1 MRVLHIEDR
10 RENRLL
16 VRKVL
21 EAKGHRVEDAAD
33 GLVGVE
39 LVGHVRPDIIL
50 VDINI
55 PGLNGYEVVTRLR
68 ADDAL
73 DAVPIVAITAE
84 GDREHALALG
94 FDGFIPKPIRMGE
107 FVDQLQSFVDG
118 HREEVAEAC
127 KVDHLI
133 EHSRQVV
140 DRLESRVRELER
152 ANAGLREVDR
162 LKMEVLRNVSHE
174 LATPMTPISGY
185 VQMLHSQESGS
196 LNREQTAIVERLATS
211 VTRLKGL
218 IDDLLIATRFATEEA
233 ALEPTV
239 GDPNVLIQAAVKRHA
254 YGIQQ
259 RGVHLEVDGEIT
271 ESVVVDRNRMV
282 DAISHLLSN
291 GIKFGPNQGILRLR
305 TWLEVVGDDDA
316 RNWALSVTDQ
326 GPGIPL
332 EERERVCQPFYQS
345 DGSATRRHG
354 GAGLGLA
361 IVQQTV
367 RAHGGSLVIS
377 DADGAGVSVTIR
389 VPTRPL

>member
-1 MRVLHIEDR
+1 
-10 RENRLL
+10 
-16 VRKVL
+16 
-21 EAKGHRVEDAAD
+21 
-33 GLVGVE
+33 
-39 LVGHVRPDIIL
+39 
-50 VDINI
+50 
-55 PGLNGYEVVTRLR
+55 
-68 ADDAL
+68 
-73 DAVPIVAITAE
+73 
-84 GDREHALALG
+84 
-94 FDGFIPKPIRMGE
+94 MGE

-185 VQMLHSQESGS
+185 VQMLRGQESGTLS
-196 LNREQTAIVERLATS
+196 REQTAIVERLATS

-233 ALEPTV
+233 ALEPTA
-239 GDPNVLIQAAVKRHA
+239 GDANTLIRSAIERHA

-259 RGVHLEVDGEIT
+259 RDVNLEIDGEIT
-271 ESVVVDRNRMV
+271 ESVVVDRERMI

-291 GIKFGPNQGILRLR
+291 GIKFGPSQGVLRLR
-305 TWLEVVGDDDA
+305 TWLEVVGDADA

-389 VPTRPL
+389 VPTRPR